1 MSVRLFIGNL
11 PYGASEADL
20 RSHLSTLAEPTQIVL
35 PVDRES
41 GRPRGFAFVEYAERS
56 DAEEAINKFNGQPFQ
71 GRNIAV
77 SEARARESRPG
88 GGRPPGRSSGAGSR
102 PSGPPRGGSRP
113 SMPSRGPGER
123 SDNFGPPATPKRLR
137 SKKGQHQEH
146 RPRGPIK
153 ARSGGRFSAWDGSDD
168 DNEEPLT
175 DFDDVATRAPEV
187 TEEDNEENKE

>member
-1 MSVRLFIGNL
+1 MAVRLFIGNL

-20 RSHLSTLAEPTQIVL
+20 RSHLSTLAEPAQIVM

-41 GRPRGFAFVEYAERS
+41 GRPRGFAFVEYTERS
-56 DAEEAINKFNGQPFQ
+56 VAEEAINKFNGQPFQ

-77 SEARARESRPG
+77 SEAHARESRPAG
-88 GGRPPGRSSGAGSR
+88 GRSSGAGSR
-102 PSGPPRGGSRP
+102 PSGPRMGSRP

-123 SDNFGPPATPKRLR
+123 SENFGPPATPKRLR
-137 SKKGQHQEH
+137 SKKGQQQEN

-153 ARSGGRFSAWDGSDD
+153 ERSGGRFSAWDGSDD

-187 TEEDNEENKE
+187 TEEENEENKE

>member
-1 MSVRLFIGNL
+1 M
-11 PYGASEADL
+11 
-20 RSHLSTLAEPTQIVL
+20 

-41 GRPRGFAFVEYAERS
+41 GRPRGFAFVEFTERS
-56 DAEEAINKFNGQPFQ
+56 VAEEAIKKFDGQPFQ

-88 GGRPPGRSSGAGSR
+88 GGRSSGASSR
-102 PSGPPRGGSRP
+102 PSGPRMGSRP

-123 SDNFGPPATPKRLR
+123 SENFGPPATPKRLR
-137 SKKGQHQEH
+137 SKKGQQQEN

-153 ARSGGRFSAWDGSDD
+153 ERSGGRFSAWEGVDD
-168 DNEEPLT
+168 ASEEPLT

-187 TEEDNEENKE
+187 TEEDNKESKE

>member
-20 RSHLSTLAEPTQIVL
+20 RSHLSTLAEPSQIVL

-41 GRPRGFAFVEYAERS
+41 GRPRGFAFVEFADRS
-56 DAEEAINKFNGQPFQ
+56 VAEEAINKFNGQPFQ

-77 SEARARESRPG
+77 SEARARENRPG
-88 GGRPPGRSSGAGSR
+88 GGRPPSRSSGTSSR
-102 PSGPPRGGSRP
+102 PTGPRMSSRP

-137 SKKGQHQEH
+137 SKKGQQQEN

-153 ARSGGRFSAWDGSDD
+153 ERSGGRFSAFDGSDD

-187 TEEDNEENKE
+187 TEEDTEENKE